1 MVERAAQKRETRRR
15 IAEAAFGLF
24 ARRGFDLVTVADV
37 ATAAGVTEK
46 TVFNHFRSKE
56 DLVYS
61 EDAAFEAALLDA
73 VGGRPPRETP
83 LSAAKAF
90 FQRRYEKVRLDP
102 DGRRRAAALAA
113 LVADSPALRARERD
127 IHSRYA
133 EALAELIAAEQ
144 DAPADD
150 LRPRLAAEAIVA
162 VHRETVAAVRRAL
175 LAGAP
180 DEEIAA
186 RALRVSGE
194 AFALLAGGLARYAA
208 KPARSR
214 VKAI

>member
-1 MVERAAQKRETRRR
+1 MVERSAQKQETRRR

-37 ATAAGVTEK
+37 AEAAGVTEK

-83 LSAAKAF
+83 LSAARAF

-102 DGRRRAAALAA
+102 DGRRRAAALA
-113 LVADSPALRARERD
+113 
-127 IHSRYA
+127 
-133 EALAELIAAEQ
+133 
-144 DAPADD
+144 
-150 LRPRLAAEAIVA
+150 
-162 VHRETVAAVRRAL
+162 
-175 LAGAP
+175 G
-180 DEEIAA
+180 
-186 RALRVSGE
+186 
-194 AFALLAGGLARYAA
+194 
-208 KPARSR
+208 
-214 VKAI
+214 